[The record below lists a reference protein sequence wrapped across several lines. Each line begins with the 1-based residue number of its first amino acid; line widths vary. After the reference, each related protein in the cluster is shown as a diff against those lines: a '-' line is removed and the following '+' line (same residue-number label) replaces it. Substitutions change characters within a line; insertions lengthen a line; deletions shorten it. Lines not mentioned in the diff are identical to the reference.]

1 MIYADEKRKLF
12 EGVVNHNI
20 QERNFI
26 GYAQANVAVPEP
38 LLKRWKERFYTLNP
52 IDKYPVEPRLINH
65 YSVGADPEF
74 GFISPTGEYTHAGNL
89 GLTTLSAFGCDLSG
103 RQAELRA
110 APSKF
115 VLEVV
120 ASMADAL
127 RWLSLAR
134 PVTRKYKWLSN
145 GYIGGDGCGGHI
157 HFGRKQPGIK
167 GVIKSLDWL
176 TWKLNQAGVLN
187 GAEQRRIGT
196 RYGREKDYR
205 AQPYGYEYRGIST
218 WLCNPFIA
226 HLILTLAKLS
236 ILHDLTKAGDNITK
250 MDIFALLSAYQNVDD
265 DARIALQ
272 ALLLRKRVAIG
283 SDDDMKKHWGI
294 YTGTNSN
301 SNAFYPPI
309 IPASNMTKHELF
321 LYLTKGTP
329 MKETIPA
336 VTWNPNALQ
345 KDEFVMDIQPHTAGL
360 SEIAQGLISKFAPVS
375 IMSSGSGQTI
385 VHLPKQLL
393 GTANAIRA
401 EIKKLGFPLP
411 NVLPNNGRE
420 ENRVSLHVSRA
431 ISNNFIVDLE
441 VAEKYKK
448 FLTSGVLPI
457 VKYEDYERL
466 HTLTLPKVVETSR
479 VIGRVL

>member
-20 QERNFI
+20 QEKNFI

-38 LLKRWKERFYTLNP
+38 LLKRWKEQFYTLNP
-52 IDKYPVEPRLINH
+52 IDKYPVEPRLVNH
-65 YSVGADPEF
+65 YSIGADPEF
-74 GFISPTGEYTHAGNL
+74 GFINNAGEYTYAGNL

-103 RQAELRA
+103 RQAEIRA

-127 RWLSLAR
+127 RWLSLAK
-134 PVTRKYKWLSN
+134 PVTQKYKWLSN

-157 HFGRKQPGIK
+157 HFGRKRPGIK

-176 TWKLNQAGVLN
+176 TWKLQEAGVLN
-187 GAEQRRIGT
+187 GAKERRTGT

-226 HLILTLAKLS
+226 HLTLTLAKLS
-236 ILHDLTKAGDNITK
+236 ILHDLTKAADNITK
-250 MDIFALLSAYQNVDD
+250 MDIFSLLYAYQNVDD

-272 ALLLRKRVAIG
+272 ALLLRKRVAMG

-309 IPASNMTKHELF
+309 IPASNPTKQELF

-329 MKETIPA
+329 MKQTVPV

-345 KDEFVMDIQPHTAGL
+345 KDEFVVDIQPHTSGL
-360 SEIAQGLISKFAPVS
+360 SEIAQGLISKFAPVY
-375 IMSSGSGQTI
+375 IMLSGSGQT
-385 VHLPKQLL
+385 VVKLPKRLL
-393 GTANAIRA
+393 GSSNAIRA

-411 NVLPNNGRE
+411 KVLPNNNQE
-420 ENRVSLHVSRA
+420 ENRVDIFVSRA
-431 ISNNFIVDLE
+431 ISNNFIVDLKVVE
-441 VAEKYKK
+441 EYKK

-457 VKYEDYERL
+457 VKYGDYEQL
-466 HTLTLPKVVETSR
+466 SQLTLPKVIENVK
-479 VIGRVL
+479 VIGRII